1 MSHTIS
7 ITDLAN
13 QEIVHQVLQ
22 DIQDHGTCYSL
33 MQDGVEVAKVVP
45 ARVKKELV
53 SDELTKKRLA
63 TLEELE
69 PLSKKITQLWSTNE
83 TAVEA
88 VINYRR

>member
-1 MSHTIS
+1 M
-7 ITDLAN
+7 
-13 QEIVHQVLQ
+13 HQVLQ

-69 PLSKKITQLWSTNE
+69 PLTKKITQLWNTNE